1 MNKTK
6 QDKTMTVGQKAK
18 TWPDK
23 TWINVNLNHERWV
36 KDSAL
41 TWGET
46 WRLNTVGRWLVMG
59 CSCET
64 KTGDLSEPNV
74 TGEKT
79 WQEINL
85 NVNSKCDMT
94 LLISDNWCRNLP
106 TATNTSLIFSWLM
119 VLTHGSFS
127 PLYNTQ
133 LWTLKQRLRKLERKG
148 LPVKSE

>member
-1 MNKTK
+1 
-6 QDKTMTVGQKAK
+6 MTVEQKGK
-18 TWPDK
+18 DLTRQ
-23 TWINVNLNHERWV
+23 NLNKSELESWEERWGFC
-36 KDSAL
+36 L
-41 TWGET
+41 ELRET
-46 WRLNTVGRWLVMG
+46 LKLNTVGRWLVMG